1 MKYVEQEDSMP
12 AFIRDVKA
20 YNEIQMEY
28 HSQHANAIRQL
39 QEKNKEM
46 NETIRLLE
54 QKINSLE
61 LLIK

>member
-1 MKYVEQEDSMP
+1 MKYVEQEESMP

-28 HSQHANAIRQL
+28 HSQHASAIRQL
-39 QEKNKEM
+39 QEKNKQM
-46 NETIRLLE
+46 NEAIRLLE